1 MTAIAIDY
9 WDKRCW
15 IALEI
20 EKVAIPKEIVLR
32 IDIIKSLEK
41 YFKKY
46 ENLDTI
52 VVWLP
57 FDLYAKDMLQLNKTK
72 EFIRE
77 LENKFWKNSKK
88 EKKYEIIWVDE
99 RFSSFE
105 ADSTLRE
112 FWKKNNIWEKDAIS
126 AGLILETYLSNK

>member
-20 EKVAIPKEIVLR
+20 ENIAIPKEIVLR
-32 IDIIKSLEK
+32 VNIIKTLEK

-46 ENLDTI
+46 KEIDTI
-52 VVWLP
+52 ILGLP
-57 FDLYAKDMLQLNKTK
+57 YDLYWLDKTQLNKTL
-72 EFIRE
+72 EFQRE
-77 LENKFWKNSKK
+77 LNNKFAKK
-88 EKKYEIIWVDE
+88 RFKIIWVDE

-105 ADSTLRE
+105 AENVLNSLWEKDKH
-112 FWKKNNIWEKDAIS
+112 WKKDAIS
-126 AGLILETYLSNK
+126 AAIILETYLNNKEKYV